1 MIWLVFW
8 FVPFCRYG
16 FARLCSR
23 VSAQGAPFIAL
34 ALGVVVSVCPD
45 QAHALEKTGRVEM
58 EESRPPAV
66 QFSLIVSDFVD
77 NSSFT
82 ARPDNTGL
90 VKYRYLGHLE
100 LTPHW
105 SPVSLIMDSNF
116 FTDKTR
122 DEFRPSE
129 WDQTIGLLYRY
140 ERWAGL
146 LRYERDMPID
156 KSGLVQA
163 YTELQ
168 GLYHQ
173 DNLLVEKSEFYAAL
187 GWLFATQ
194 DYFARPNNTG
204 RVLLRYVLHGEAP
217 VYRDWLW
224 LIGDTNFFTDRR
236 EPNPFAP
243 SELDWIVG
251 IAFRWKQWEVMA
263 FQETDQ
269 SIDRSGLT
277 QKYFAIQLK
286 WAWDTQAVPEIH
298 TRGFPGESLAQRLQ

>member
-1 MIWLVFW
+1 M
-8 FVPFCRYG
+8 G
-16 FARLCSR
+16 H
-23 VSAQGAPFIAL
+23 
-34 ALGVVVSVCPD
+34 VSVWLRLVLP
-45 QAHALEKTGRVEM
+45 ALLIMAKALPSFALEKTGRVEM
-58 EESRPPAV
+58 EETRPPTV
-66 QFSLIVSDFVD
+66 QFSLIVSDFIH
-77 NSSFT
+77 NPTFA

-90 VKYRYLGHLE
+90 VKHRYLGHLE
-100 LTPHW
+100 LTPRW
-105 SPVSLIMDSNF
+105 FPITLVIDTNF

-129 WDQTIGLLYRY
+129 LDQTIGFLYRY
-140 ERWAGL
+140 QQWAAL

-163 YTELQ
+163 YTEAQ
-168 GLYHQ
+168 GIWHQ
-173 DNLLVEKSEFYAAL
+173 DDLLVQKSEFYGGI

-204 RVLLRYVLHGEAP
+204 RAALRYVLHGELP
-217 VYRDWLW
+217 VYKEWLW
-224 LIGDTNFFTDRR
+224 LIADTNFFTDRR

-251 IAFRWKQWEVMA
+251 AAFRWKGWEVMA

-269 SIDRSGLT
+269 PIDRGGLV

-286 WAWDTQAVPEIH
+286 WSWDTQRVPEIH
-298 TRGFPGESLAQRLQ
+298 TLAPGSTFAHRNQ